1 MTKENRLS
9 ASRKESN
16 NETDRRGRPAL
27 KETGGAFD
35 RPPPVAGS

>member
-16 NETDRRGRPAL
+16 YETDRRDRTAL
-27 KETGGAFD
+27 KETGGAFGH
-35 RPPPVAGS
+35 PPVAGS

>member
-16 NETDRRGRPAL
+16 NETDRRDHPAL
-27 KETGGAFD
+27 KKTGGAFGH
-35 RPPPVAGS
+35 PPVAGS